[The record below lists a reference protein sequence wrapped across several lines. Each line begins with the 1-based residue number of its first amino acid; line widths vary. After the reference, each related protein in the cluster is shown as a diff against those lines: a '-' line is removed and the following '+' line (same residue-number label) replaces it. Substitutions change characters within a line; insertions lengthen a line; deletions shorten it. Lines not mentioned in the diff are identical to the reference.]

1 MLKKQVS
8 YTDYDG
14 NLKTDTLYFHLNK
27 FEWLELETYTKGGLI
42 ENLQHAIET
51 GNAKKTIDIL
61 KKIILRA
68 YGEKN
73 AETGVFEKSDEL
85 AIRFSKTDA
94 FSELFYELAYNE
106 EASRSFFLGLI
117 PTELRGEAEKKIQKL
132 EAENKMNELEAK
144 KMNELEAK
152 KIYELKPEN
161 ESN

>member
-1 MLKKQVS
+1 MFKKQIT
-8 YTDYDG
+8 YNDYDG
-14 NLKTDTLYFHLNK
+14 NAKTDTLYFHLNK

-73 AETGVFEKSDEL
+73 PETGAFEKNDDI
-85 AIRFSKTDA
+85 AIRFSKTEA

-106 EASRSFFLGLI
+106 DASKSFFLGLI
-117 PTELRGEAEKKIQKL
+117 PPELRVEAEKKMK
-132 EAENKMNELEAK
+132 ELEDG
-144 KMNELEAK
+144 
-152 KIYELKPEN
+152 
-161 ESN
+161 ESVPKQVQRHIESR

>member
-1 MLKKQVS
+1 MLKKVIT
-8 YTDYDG
+8 YKDYDG
-14 NLKTDTLYFHLNK
+14 NDKTSTLYFHLNK

-94 FSELFYELAYNE
+94 FSELFYELAYDE

-117 PTELRGEAEKKIQKL
+117 PTELRGEAEKKIQEL
-132 EAENKMNELEAK
+132 EAENK
-144 KMNELEAK
+144 
-152 KIYELKPEN
+152 
-161 ESN
+161 SNDPGITHNHGLSN

>member
-1 MLKKQVS
+1 MLKKQI
-8 YTDYDG
+8 TFKDYEGAD
-14 NLKTDTLYFHLNK
+14 KTIILYFHLNK

-42 ENLQHAIET
+42 ENLQTAIET

-73 AETGVFEKSDEL
+73 EETGAFEKSDDI

-106 EASRSFFLGLI
+106 EASQAFFLGLI
-117 PTELRGEAEKKIQKL
+117 PADLRDEAS
-132 EAENKMNELEAK
+132 K
-144 KMNELEAK
+144 KMKSPSLVVIPNQDQDGG
-152 KIYELKPEN
+152 
-161 ESN
+161 SDQ